1 VKDGSMI
8 VLGIESTAH
17 TIGVGIATDEK
28 PYILANVM
36 HTYVPKEGGI
46 HPREAARHHAE
57 WGPKLVKEALEK
69 AKVGLEEVDA
79 IAYSA
84 GPGLGPCLRTGAV
97 IARSLA
103 AFFEKPLVP
112 VNHSLAHIEIAR
124 LWTGFRRPVAIYVS
138 GGSTMISAPA
148 VKRYRVYGETLDIG
162 LGNLLDTFAREVG
175 IGPPFVKG
183 GVHVVELC
191 SEGADEPAELPY
203 TVQGVDL
210 SFSGLLTA
218 ALRAWKKEDK
228 KRVCFG
234 LWETAYDMV
243 VEVGERA
250 LAHSGLKEVVLVGGV
265 AGSKRLQEKVKLMAA
280 EHGARYEPIPYE
292 FARDNGAM
300 IAWTGLLFFK
310 HGVTVKPEEAFV
322 RQRWR
327 LDEVYVPWL

>member
-1 VKDGSMI
+1 MI

-17 TIGVGIATDEK
+17 TIGVGIAADEE

-36 HTYVPKEGGI
+36 KTYVPKEGGI

-57 WGPKLVKEALEK
+57 WGPRLVKEALGRAGVRPEDLDG
-69 AKVGLEEVDA
+69 V
-79 IAYSA
+79 AYSA

-97 IARSLA
+97 MARALA
-103 AFFEKPLVP
+103 AFYGKPLVP

-124 LWTGFRRPVAIYVS
+124 LWTGFERPVAIYVS

-148 VKRYRVYGETLDIG
+148 VRRYRVYGETLDIG

-191 SEGADEPAELPY
+191 SEGAEEPADLPY
-203 TVQGVDL
+203 AVQGVDL

-218 ALRAWKKEDK
+218 ALKAWKREDRRK
-228 KRVCFG
+228 VCYG

-250 LAHSGLKEVVLVGGV
+250 LAHSGLREVVLVGGV
-265 AGSKRLQEKVKLMAA
+265 AGSRRLQRKVELMAG
-280 EHGARYEPIPYE
+280 ERGSSFKPIPYDL
-292 FARDNGAM
+292 ARDNGAM
-300 IAWTGLLFFK
+300 IAWTGLLYLK
-310 HGVTVKPEEAFV
+310 HGVSVRPEEAFV

-327 LDEVYVPWL
+327 LDEVEVPWL